1 MCLKKKRIL
10 PKFLIYSRCGSKI
23 AEPSVESTRIN
34 YTKVSPSYVFPL
46 HQKLKIN
53 LIHSLPFVPSSP
65 LRERQILKSNIS
77 NQFIMYLNN
86 QPNSICDLRNLLIA
100 NSKHTHTHLP
110 FSSLSKFPSTFKLNN
125 RKMFR
130 TRTLLFSDRVPSFSN
145 FPPTFHH
152 HRPQTTFNKFI
163 RRKDLCLFI

>member
-1 MCLKKKRIL
+1 MWFQNRRAKCRKHENQLHKGESIL
-10 PKFLIYSRCGSKI
+10 CFSSSSKT
-23 AEPSVESTRIN
+23 ENQFNSFTPVC
-34 YTKVSPSYVFPL
+34 PL
-46 HQKLKIN
+46 
-53 LIHSLPFVPSSP
+53 FP

-100 NSKHTHTHLP
+100 NSKHTHTPSVLVP
-110 FSSLSKFPSTFKLNN
+110 FQISLHFQVKQPENVSH
-125 RKMFR
+125 

-152 HRPQTTFNKFI
+152 HRPQTTFNIFI